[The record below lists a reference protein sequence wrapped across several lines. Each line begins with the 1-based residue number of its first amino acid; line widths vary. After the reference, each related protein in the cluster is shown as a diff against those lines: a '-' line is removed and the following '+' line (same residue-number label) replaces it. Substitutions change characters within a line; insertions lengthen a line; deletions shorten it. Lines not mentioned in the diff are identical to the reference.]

1 MAPLLGRARHLDA
14 STPLALTDPSTA
26 HLLQSGEADVFIV
39 PVSSAGLT
47 GRRFYVASVR
57 AGALLLGVE
66 PIEYQGNTWTLTVV
80 GVDADVAEIGPDW
93 IDDLG
98 IDPDL
103 AGGVHHWLSRLA
115 ERLET
120 SGPLIAAGDY
130 PAGEQIDL
138 AAGQVL
144 NSRPLLGWFSAGTAG
159 VGIGDVDLPPGLA
172 VPLGGVSFTRVRQ
185 AGSGTFLDSARLTT
199 EQRREGLGWGQQALL
214 DALVHQAS
222 QRPVAAANRQAARL
236 KQERLAREEALL
248 ELESIGRRARPQV
261 VAVADPLLAACQ
273 LLGRNQGMRIV
284 APPDWSQGQNTD
296 PLRSI
301 ARASGVRVRAVTL
314 NESWWRLGIEAMIAF
329 RTDRGEPVVLL
340 PRRRGG
346 FDLLD
351 PADGTKI
358 KVGAKVAEGLRPTA
372 YVFYP
377 PLPSEGITIRTL
389 LGSGL
394 RGSRD
399 DLLRTLAFSMIAG
412 VLSLAIPIATG
423 AVLGSLVPQGS
434 SSLIVAAGV
443 GLFFVVFASTGFLLG
458 RSGSLLRLQGRLLTG
473 MQAGLWDRLI
483 ALPVEFFRRYSVA
496 DLSLRVSGVEMIQQI
511 IASVASQTL
520 LSLVTMA
527 FSLALLFVYDAGLA
541 AIVLVVT
548 LVVVAISATLTWA
561 QITRLRAMYDARG
574 EASAVLLQLVQGIDK
589 VRAAAAENRAL
600 DAWSRT
606 FARQASLLLSSQQI
620 SAVRTAMYAALPTLL
635 TLTVFTVVG
644 QNPTIMSTAAF
655 LSFITALGQIASA
668 TSQLDLSLGY
678 ILNIV
683 PIFDRMRP
691 VLEEPVELSEDAV
704 DPGRLVGKVSLNNV
718 TFRYPGM
725 SATVLTDIDLTVEP
739 GEFVGIVGPSGSGK
753 STLVRLM
760 LGFERPEI
768 GTVTYDSKDLTTL
781 DARAVRSQIGVA
793 MQNASIT
800 GGDILSAIRGDWPL
814 TEAQAWA
821 AAEKVGLADDIRA
834 LPMGMRTLLGDN
846 AITFSGGQRQRLVL
860 ASAIARD
867 PRVVILDEAT
877 SALDSVTQAQVAES
891 FGQLQVTRVVVAHRL
906 STIRNADRVVVLDHG
921 TIVQQGTYDELA
933 EAPGLFAS
941 MVRRQTL

>member
-14 STPLALTDPSTA
+14 STPLTLVDPGTA
-26 HLLQSGEADVFIV
+26 HFLQSGEADVFLV
-39 PVSSAGLT
+39 PVNADGFT
-47 GRRFYVASVR
+47 GRRFYVATVR
-57 AGALLLGVE
+57 AGALLLGTEAIVRN
-66 PIEYQGNTWTLTVV
+66 GTTWTLTAV
-80 GVDADVAEIGPDW
+80 GVDAVVAEIGRDW
-93 IDDLG
+93 LDDLG
-98 IDPDL
+98 LDPEL
-103 AGGVHHWLSRLA
+103 SRGVHHWFTRLA
-115 ERLET
+115 SQLAT
-120 SGPLIAAGDY
+120 NGPLVTASDY
-130 PAGEQIDL
+130 QDGAEVAL

-144 NSRPLLGWFSAGTAG
+144 NSRPHLGWFAADTAVVRVGEDTVPAGLMIPLGSVSYTTVEQAGTGAFRE
-159 VGIGDVDLPPGLA
+159 A
-172 VPLGGVSFTRVRQ
+172 V
-185 AGSGTFLDSARLTT
+185 RLTT
-199 EQRREGLGWGQQALL
+199 AQRHEGLAWSQRAIL
-214 DALVHQAS
+214 DALVHVAS
-222 QRPVAAANRQAARL
+222 QRPEEAATRQAARL

-248 ELESIGRRARPQV
+248 ELESIGHSSRPQL
-261 VAVADPLLAACQ
+261 VAAADPLLAACE

-284 APPDWSQGQNTD
+284 APPDWSLGQSTD

-314 NESWWRLGIEAMIAF
+314 TEGWWKLGIEAMIAF
-329 RTDRGEPVVLL
+329 RTEFGAPVVLL
-340 PRRRGG
+340 PRRTGG

-351 PADGTKI
+351 PGDGS
-358 KVGAKVAEGLRPTA
+358 KVRVGGKVAAGLRPTA

-377 PLPSEGITIRTL
+377 PLPSEGISIRTL
-389 LGSGL
+389 LSSGL
-394 RGSRD
+394 RGGRD
-399 DLLRTLAFSMIAG
+399 DLLRTLGFSLIAG

-423 AVLGSLVPQGS
+423 VVLGTLVPQGS
-434 SSLIVAAGV
+434 TSVIVAAGV
-443 GLFFVVFASTGFLLG
+443 LLFFVVFASTGFLLG

-520 LSLVTMA
+520 LSLVTMV
-527 FSLALLFVYDAGLA
+527 FSLALLFFYDTGLA
-541 AIVLVVT
+541 TIVLVVT
-548 LVVVAISATLTWA
+548 LVVVLVSATLTWA

-574 EASAVLLQLVQGIDK
+574 QASAVLLQLVQGIDK

-606 FARQASLLLSSQQI
+606 FARQATLLLSSQQI
-620 SAVRTAMYAALPTLL
+620 SAVRTAMYAALPTVL

-644 QNPTIMSTAAF
+644 QNPNLMSTAAF

-691 VLEEPVELSEDAV
+691 VLEEPVELAEDAV
-704 DPGRLVGKVSLNNV
+704 DPGLLMGKVSLNNV

-725 SATVLTDIDLTVEP
+725 TATVLTDIDLTIEP

-760 LGFERPEI
+760 LGFDRPEV

-781 DARAVRSQIGVA
+781 DARAVRAQIGVA

-891 FGQLQVTRVVVAHRL
+891 FGQLQVTRVVIAHRL
-906 STIRNADRVVVLDHG
+906 STIRDADRVIVLEHG
-921 TIVQQGTYDELA
+921 KIVQQGTYDQLA
-933 EAPGLFAS
+933 EAPGLFAK